1 MERREHFFGDKHTFF
16 VLSIYRDFEND
27 IFLSIHCSSI
37 AQFFQKYNCNF
48 DEFFYN
54 PQMKTIFIQNNS
66 VEISTDAH
74 IVDLGEIPEISLFI
88 KENCTIQYTFLPKIS
103 ADFVRHI
110 KIAENVNFIGKSV
123 ITQNGKTKI
132 TIEAVGD
139 NASGHLELLAI
150 AQTDA
155 KISVEGV
162 AKVDSPYKNL
172 FLRVDQTNILIGEQS
187 VVRGVPRLEIAT
199 DDVVG
204 GHSCKIHRL
213 HGDALFYLQSH
224 GMDEKNS
231 ELFLLNSEILR
242 HLDTLP
248 EDLLEEKCSD
258 IHRDLLHKK

>member
-1 MERREHFFGDKHTFF
+1 
-16 VLSIYRDFEND
+16 
-27 IFLSIHCSSI
+27 
-37 AQFFQKYNCNF
+37 
-48 DEFFYN
+48 
-54 PQMKTIFIQNNS
+54 MKTIFIQDNS

-74 IVDLGEIPEISLFI
+74 IVDLGEIPEVNLFV

-258 IHRDLLHKK
+258 IHRDLLQKK

>member
-1 MERREHFFGDKHTFF
+1 
-16 VLSIYRDFEND
+16 
-27 IFLSIHCSSI
+27 
-37 AQFFQKYNCNF
+37 
-48 DEFFYN
+48 
-54 PQMKTIFIQNNS
+54 MKTIFIQSNS
-66 VEISTDAH
+66 VEISADAH
-74 IVDLGEIPEISLFI
+74 IVDLGEIPEVNLFI
-88 KENCTIQYTFLPKIS
+88 KENCRIRYTFIPQDS
-103 ADFVRHI
+103 SDFVRHI
-110 KIAENVNFIGKSV
+110 KIAENVDFMGKSV
-123 ITQNGKTKI
+123 ITHDGKTRI

-172 FLRVDQTNILIGEQS
+172 FLRVDQTNILIGERS
-187 VVRGVPRLEIAT
+187 IVRGVPRLEIAT
-199 DDVVG
+199 DDVIG

-213 HGDALFYLQSH
+213 HGDALFYLRSH

-242 HLDTLP
+242 HLNTLP

-258 IHRDLLHKK
+258 IHQNLLQKK

>member
-1 MERREHFFGDKHTFF
+1 
-16 VLSIYRDFEND
+16 
-27 IFLSIHCSSI
+27 
-37 AQFFQKYNCNF
+37 
-48 DEFFYN
+48 
-54 PQMKTIFIQNNS
+54 MKTIFIQNNS
-66 VEISTDAH
+66 VEISADAH
-74 IVDLGEIPEISLFI
+74 IVDLGEIPEVNLFI
-88 KENCTIQYTFLPKIS
+88 KENCKIQYTFLPKIS

-199 DDVVG
+199 DDVIG

-213 HGDALFYLQSH
+213 HGDALIFRHMEWMKKIPNFSCSIVRFCATLILCQKICSK
-224 GMDEKNS
+224 KNVVT
-231 ELFLLNSEILR
+231 FIVICFKKNNS
-242 HLDTLP
+242 
-248 EDLLEEKCSD
+248 
-258 IHRDLLHKK
+258 